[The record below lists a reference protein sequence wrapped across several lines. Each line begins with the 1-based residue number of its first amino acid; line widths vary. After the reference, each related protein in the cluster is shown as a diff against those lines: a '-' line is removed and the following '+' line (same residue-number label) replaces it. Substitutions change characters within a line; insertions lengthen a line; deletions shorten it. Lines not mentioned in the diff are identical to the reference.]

1 MRSKIQ
7 HSSFVV
13 ASLLLSFFTAF
24 SASADDVW
32 TGYTR
37 LASIES
43 TGSNWIDT
51 GVKARNGLIIDT
63 TLKMLSA
70 DPNQA
75 IFGASDADDENGI
88 GFVTRE
94 SIDETTAAGTW
105 NRMRVI
111 YGGFDSATSGAFTRT
126 YDKNNNG
133 PHRYTTYK
141 FDDGYFTWNLSG
153 GALQHPTLPAV
164 VAGDF
169 ESQANIFIS
178 WMGGP
183 GANGGST
190 DYAPAPLIIYT
201 FNIKDKATGAY
212 LRQMLPARRNSDG
225 EIGMLD
231 VANGVFYAHSG
242 PKPFINGLETYNTHR
257 TAFQSTGYSCEL
269 TVGGYTGTTELTS
282 VPVLVKISSSKIS
295 GFSYSD
301 TLANGADVFF
311 STDQYGIERLSCD
324 IETWNTSGESLA
336 WVKLPSLSGTN
347 TKFYMFW
354 GGGQAAVRPAST
366 EVWGAFVAVWHM
378 NSYDPVL
385 GVRDETGHGFNFT
398 NETGSTTV
406 AYAGQFGQA
415 LKLVNESDNTLG
427 GRLFAP
433 NFDAYI
439 TPETVTNVM
448 PEVLTISAWY
458 KKPDGNSGWNDV
470 FDKYLFAEKEFE
482 FPNATPKL
490 RFGWLWE
497 MPTNDKNANTAIS
510 FHYVNGNASQS
521 MKPTGMSSAQTTWI
535 YAMERSDGFN
545 HKYTTY
551 YNNGTTKYAT
561 AVAGSTSAPD
571 RTKSMGKTYR
581 PVILGCTAKSTALDE
596 VRITREVLS
605 DDRIKAD
612 YLMMNSASFV
622 TASAAHAAYAAAVE
636 VSGSPQNYGSSAI
649 QYGADYDVSDGV
661 LKTYTVPATVEVT
674 GADHRAVCDGWELSG
689 LAADGSMAIERTSEN
704 PLAGEDDLNCRVTP
718 HEVKSLAWLWHEE
731 YLLTLSSADSAM
743 GTVPE
748 SAWYGTNTVQTAVP
762 TPAEGYIFYCWTG
775 DTNDMDI
782 FSTTIPMD
790 RPRALTATFR
800 PNALA
805 ACEFSCPTNTSAA
818 IDFFDPQYWT
828 DGRIPNALASQ
839 VTILMPP
846 EGVTNTINVSSP
858 FHVASLDVG
867 AGEGGGRIEI
877 TFLTKAQN
885 SVSGD
890 VHLRPNVTVTHAL
903 GGYANAKTTV
913 LYTVNIS
920 AGGDMTIDS
929 GAAIDV
935 TGKGHIDGNG
945 PTGTININNPDSGA
959 PHGGVSYGDK
969 YAPYDSA
976 LRPQMYGA
984 ALTTTGGG
992 IVRLSVGG
1000 TLTVNG
1006 KIRADTN
1013 HSAPGKY
1020 GTGAG
1025 GAVWIDA
1032 GVLSGTG
1039 SITATAG
1046 DSKWGK
1052 TGCGGR
1058 IAVYLTDPSS
1068 TDFSAFSGGTIQAC
1082 GGRSYDGSAN
1092 SRGRQAGAAGTIY
1105 LQAYGET
1112 VTNATLIIDNK
1123 RVASSSTNYAVTGN
1137 YKDVNKWS
1145 DAVIYLPHTP
1155 LTADCDCGEIGNIII
1170 RNGGHAA
1177 IGDRTFKVHQS
1188 ITVEDGRFEAY
1199 SGTLELVGND
1209 DVTIKGTNIYNS
1221 VSCTVPGKTIK
1232 FGSGAN
1238 DEFRVAD
1245 GATLTLTGSSEAP
1258 LVLKPE
1264 TAGESWKITLAPT
1277 ADPVVRY
1284 VTVDHSDASGGIAIT
1299 ARSSTDGGNN
1309 QNWSF
1314 PMPIDPG
1321 DAITWNGEGSDLWST
1336 VENWTDKYGSHR
1348 LPVDTDVI
1356 VIPAGCTYYPVIMA
1370 NTYLNSVNVAPGAAL
1385 TLTNGARLD
1394 VTNVFTMAGTFTIT
1408 GTEKAYFSGRSLDFS
1423 GGTVNPANSILT
1435 IEGDLDATFDFGGNT
1450 MRRLYFRKTGGISSF
1465 TGNVGAETFDALATN
1480 VVTFAFGEGVTLA
1493 ARNLYCRSRAEAGA
1507 ADPALLTRRGIVEGE
1522 TWNIAAEREEYFSG
1536 VKVRDSVAT
1545 ALAARADALSVDLGN
1560 NSNWTFGATAAEWLG
1575 GSGSFD
1581 APEKWYPAGVPGA
1594 NADVLISGINGSSAV
1609 TASGAVTV
1617 RSVKLGGGTAASSLN
1632 VQGVLT
1638 TSLDLIVETNATLTL
1653 NTPLVDNVVGRDFIV
1668 RNGGKAT
1675 HTLLPA
1681 ACDTLADADASGYRF
1696 RLDVARDV
1704 LVESGA
1710 SVTVMGKGYNGD
1722 GSVAKGPLGYGKTIN
1737 FDSDGDG
1744 VNDRS
1749 YSLGAGCHAGYI
1761 SWTNEYYRPVHK
1773 SSICYGSMFE
1783 PTAHGSGGRN
1793 AATHGGGVVK
1803 IKCAGNMTINGAI
1816 NADGTDNQ
1824 DGYGHAAAGGSVW
1837 LDITGAFSGSG
1848 VITARGGLILYDV
1861 EAGGGRVAIYYGTDS
1876 FTGTISASAGPYTSH
1891 TRGEVTGSGTVLK
1904 KAKGGELYDVVI
1916 DNDLYYRTQSFSAT
1930 YKNGSAYWLFVK
1942 DEKMHSVATDIPS
1955 KDDLDK
1961 LDLFK
1966 KVRFSIGH
1974 LTAFNLVQD
1983 LKINDINVT
1992 VNTGCYVRLNGNTL
2006 RVMSSA
2012 HKNARGWA
2020 GASVERS
2027 TRERGEIIWGAGFAV
2042 TVR

>member
-1 MRSKIQ
+1 MGYRKLARAMVAVAAIAATQSAFAYGDKTAKDYVQDGLLMQFDGIANNGWSAEAGDIHAAAPTAPKELVADASMTKTGTFQYGDTYILFPGSAYLTSGNLTSIKNALSAKAMTVELFMRPLGYTNYKGFLHIGETTSYRELVLDQRQDIAAGKDSAFGGLQYAATGWDGNAACCISQSTASYIDKDVLVTITVDSSGAHLYLDNGACLHTNPGSGKAPNNGKVRLGAYGNNGGYFRLYSARIYNRVLTAEERAANHELDMKRFLGIGVETVVSLAATDGETEVSIDGEMWGANATTNGVVCPTEMTLRARNTGDENACFIWTGLPEGATFADDRKTEVSFSSPPVNLSISCRTATTAITTVSTDGEAEFSLDGITWSQSLSASPHCTLENRTLYVRTPNNVDAVFTWDALPSGATYGDANKSYVVFSGSLDAANFSCHVAKTVVTAESTDGETEFSLDGTTWSRTLSETLYCTAGNRTLYARTQ
-7 HSSFVV
+7 HYSGAGFAWDTLPAGAASANAKNTAIGFSGNIDGAADFSCHVV
-13 ASLLLSFFTAF
+13 KGDFSATVTDGATLLSFDGASWV
-24 SASADDVW
+24 SALSLDDV
-32 TGYTR
+32 Y
-37 LASIES
+37 
-43 TGSNWIDT
+43 
-51 GVKARNGLIIDT
+51 
-63 TLKMLSA
+63 
-70 DPNQA
+70 
-75 IFGASDADDENGI
+75 
-88 GFVTRE
+88 
-94 SIDETTAAGTW
+94 
-105 NRMRVI
+105 
-111 YGGFDSATSGAFTRT
+111 
-126 YDKNNNG
+126 
-133 PHRYTTYK
+133 
-141 FDDGYFTWNLSG
+141 
-153 GALQHPTLPAV
+153 
-164 VAGDF
+164 
-169 ESQANIFIS
+169 
-178 WMGGP
+178 
-183 GANGGST
+183 
-190 DYAPAPLIIYT
+190 IYT
-201 FNIKDKATGAY
+201 NISVY
-212 LRQMLPARRNSDG
+212 AR
-225 EIGMLD
+225 
-231 VANGVFYAHSG
+231 
-242 PKPFINGLETYNTHR
+242 
-257 TAFQSTGYSCEL
+257 
-269 TVGGYTGTTELTS
+269 
-282 VPVLVKISSSKIS
+282 
-295 GFSYSD
+295 
-301 TLANGADVFF
+301 
-311 STDQYGIERLSCD
+311 
-324 IETWNTSGESLA
+324 NTSGEDWA
-336 WVKLPSLSGTN
+336 CFEWTGLPS
-347 TKFYMFW
+347 
-354 GGGQAAVRPAST
+354 
-366 EVWGAFVAVWHM
+366 GAQFGDIEK
-378 NSYDPVL
+378 S
-385 GVRDETGHGFNFT
+385 
-398 NETGSTTV
+398 STT
-406 AYAGQFGQA
+406 F
-415 LKLVNESDNTLG
+415 TLP
-427 GRLFAP
+427 L
-433 NFDAYI
+433 
-439 TPETVTNVM
+439 TNLL
-448 PEVLTISAWY
+448 EISCRSY
-458 KKPDGNSGWNDV
+458 
-470 FDKYLFAEKEFE
+470 
-482 FPNATPKL
+482 
-490 RFGWLWE
+490 
-497 MPTNDKNANTAIS
+497 TA
-510 FHYVNGNASQS
+510 
-521 MKPTGMSSAQTTWI
+521 
-535 YAMERSDGFN
+535 
-545 HKYTTY
+545 
-551 YNNGTTKYAT
+551 
-561 AVAGSTSAPD
+561 
-571 RTKSMGKTYR
+571 
-581 PVILGCTAKSTALDE
+581 
-596 VRITREVLS
+596 
-605 DDRIKAD
+605 
-612 YLMMNSASFV
+612 
-622 TASAAHAAYAAAVE
+622 
-636 VSGSPQNYGSSAI
+636 
-649 QYGADYDVSDGV
+649 
-661 LKTYTVPATVEVT
+661 
-674 GADHRAVCDGWELSG
+674 
-689 LAADGSMAIERTSEN
+689 
-704 PLAGEDDLNCRVTP
+704 
-718 HEVKSLAWLWHEE
+718 
-731 YLLTLSSADSAM
+731 
-743 GTVPE
+743 
-748 SAWYGTNTVQTAVP
+748 
-762 TPAEGYIFYCWTG
+762 
-775 DTNDMDI
+775 
-782 FSTTIPMD
+782 
-790 RPRALTATFR
+790 
-800 PNALA
+800 
-805 ACEFSCPTNTSAA
+805 
-818 IDFFDPQYWT
+818 
-828 DGRIPNALASQ
+828 
-839 VTILMPP
+839 
-846 EGVTNTINVSSP
+846 VTNTYIGGTGAFEAPESWSLG
-858 FHVASLDVG
+858 VAPAPHHDIVIPLAETEGESYTITNLTAFTVRSLTI
-867 AGEGGGRIEI
+867 GEGGAGTMRFEVMHNKFNAVATDFTI
-877 TFLTKAQN
+877 K
-885 SVSGD
+885 SGATLS
-890 VHLRPNVTVTHAL
+890 HIQ
-903 GGYANAKTTV
+903 GGAKNIKTTV
-913 LYTVNIS
+913 NYAVRFNV
-920 AGGDMTIDS
+920 GGDMTIES

-935 TGKGHIDGNG
+935 TGKGHIGDNG
-945 PTGTININNPDSGA
+945 PTGTISINNPDSGA

-1013 HSAPGKY
+1013 HSPQGKY

-1058 IAVYLTDPSS
+1058 IAIYQTDPSA

-1082 GGRSYDGSAN
+1082 GGRSYDGSAT
-1092 SRGRQAGAAGTIY
+1092 SRGRQAGSAGTIY

-1170 RNGGHAA
+1170 RNGGYAA
-1177 IGDRTFKVHQS
+1177 IGDRTFKVYQS
-1188 ITVEDGRFEAY
+1188 ITVENGRFEAY

-1209 DVTIKGTNIYNS
+1209 DVTIKGTNLYNS
-1221 VSCTVPGKTIK
+1221 VSCTVPGKTLK
-1232 FGSGAN
+1232 FGTGAN
-1238 DEFRVAD
+1238 NEFRIAD

-1258 LVLKPE
+1258 LVLRPE
-1264 TAGESWKITLAPT
+1264 TAGESWKLTLAPT

-1321 DAITWNGEGSDLWST
+1321 DTITWNGEESDLWST

-1348 LPVDTDVI
+1348 LPVETDVV
-1356 VIPAGCTYYPVIMA
+1356 VIPSGCTYYPVIMA
-1370 NTYLNSVNVAPGAAL
+1370 NTYLNSVNVAPGAAI
-1385 TLTNGARLD
+1385 TLTNGARFD
-1394 VTNVFTMAGTFTIT
+1394 ITNAFTMTGTFTIT

-1435 IEGDLDATFDFGGNT
+1435 VEGDLDQTLDFGGNT
-1450 MRRLYFRKTGGISSF
+1450 LRRVYVRKTGGTASF
-1465 TGNVGAETFDALATN
+1465 TGDLSAETFDAFATN
-1480 VVTFAFGEGVTLA
+1480 QVTFAFAQGVTLSA
-1493 ARNLYCRSRAEAGA
+1493 KNVYCRSRAEAGV
-1507 ADPALLTRRGIVEGE
+1507 ADPALLTLRGIVAGE
-1522 TWNIAAEREEYFSG
+1522 TWNVAAEREEFFSG

-1545 ALAARADALSVDLGN
+1545 ALTARADALSENLGN

-1581 APEKWYPAGVPGA
+1581 APEKWYPAAVPGV

-1653 NTPLVDNVVGRDFIV
+1653 NSPLVDNVVGRDFIV
-1668 RNGGKAT
+1668 RNGGTAT

-1681 ACDTLADADASGYRF
+1681 SCDTLADADASGYRF

-1710 SVTVMGKGYNGD
+1710 SVTVMGKGYNGN

-1803 IKCAGNMTINGAI
+1803 IKCARNMTINGAI
-1816 NADGTDNQ
+1816 NADGTDSQ

-1891 TRGEVTGSGTVLK
+1891 TRGEVAGSGTVLK

-1916 DNDLYYRTQSFSAT
+1916 DNDQYYRTQAFSAT

-1955 KDDLDK
+1955 QDDLDK

-1974 LTAFNLVQD
+1974 LTAFNLLQD
-1983 LKINDINVT
+1983 LKINDLNVT
-1992 VNTGCYVRLNGNTL
+1992 VNTGCYVRLNGYTL
-2006 RVMSSA
+2006 RVMDST
-2012 HKNARGWA
+2012 HKNAKGWA
-2020 GASVERS
+2020 GGSVERS

>member
-1 MRSKIQ
+1 MKKL
-7 HSSFVV
+7 V
-13 ASLLLSFFTAF
+13 AVAVFSISGIILSAF
-24 SASADDVW
+24 SDDVW

-37 LASIES
+37 LGWIES

-51 GVKARNGLIIDT
+51 GVKARNGLIVTT
-63 TLKMLSA
+63 TLKMLSV

-75 IFGASDADDENGI
+75 MFGASDANDAKGI

-111 YGGFDSATSGAFTRT
+111 YGGFDSVTSGAFTRT

-133 PHRYTTYK
+133 PHRYTIYK
-141 FDDGYFTWNLSG
+141 FDDGYFTW
-153 GALQHPTLPAV
+153 GATHPTLPAV
-164 VAGDF
+164 VAATTF
-169 ESQANIFIS
+169 ESQYNIFIS

-183 GANGGST
+183 GANGGSE
-190 DYAPAPLIIYT
+190 DYAPAPLLIYD
-201 FNIKDKATGAY
+201 FNIQEKSTGAY
-212 LRQMLPARRNSDG
+212 IRQMIPARRNSDG

-231 VANGVFYAHSG
+231 VANGVFYGHSG
-242 PKPFINGLETYNTHR
+242 PKPFINGRESSNTHT
-257 TAFQSTGYSCEL
+257 TAFQSTGYSSEL
-269 TVGGYTGTTELTS
+269 TVSGYTGSETLTS
-282 VPVLVKISSSKIS
+282 VPVLVKISPSKIS

-311 STDQYGIERLSCD
+311 SADMYGIERLSCD
-324 IETWNTSGESLA
+324 IETWNTEGESLA
-336 WVKLPSLSGTN
+336 WVKIPSLSGTN

-366 EVWGAFVAVWHM
+366 EVWGGYVAVWHM
-378 NSYDPVL
+378 NSYDPET

-415 LKLVNESDNTLG
+415 LKLVNESDSTLG

-470 FDKYLFAEKEFE
+470 VDKYLFTEKEFWGGA
-482 FPNATPKL
+482 NPKV
-490 RFGWLWE
+490 RYGWLWE

-521 MKPTGMSSAQTTWI
+521 LKPTGMSSAQTTWI

-551 YNNGTTKYAT
+551 YNNGTTKSGT

-581 PVILGCTAKSTALDE
+581 PVILGCTARSTALDE
-596 VRITREVLS
+596 VRISREVLS
-605 DDRIKAD
+605 DDRVKAD
-612 YLMMNSASFV
+612 YYMMNSASFV
-622 TASAAHAAYAAAVE
+622 TASAAHAAYSAAVE
-636 VSGSPQNYGSSAI
+636 VYGLQQEYGSSII
-649 QYGADYDVSDGV
+649 QYGVDLAVSDGV
-661 LKTYTVPATVEVT
+661 VKTYTVPATVEVT
-674 GADHRAVCDGWELSG
+674 GADHRAVCDGWELRG
-689 LAADGSMAIERTSEN
+689 LSADSSTVLERTSEN
-704 PLAGEDDLNCRVTP
+704 PLAGETDTTCRVTP
-718 HEVKSLAWLWHEE
+718 HEKKTLTWLWHEE
-731 YLLTLSSADSAM
+731 YLLTLSSADSTM

-762 TPAEGYIFYCWTG
+762 TPAEGYFFYCWTG
-775 DTNDMDI
+775 DTDGMDV

-790 RPRALTATFR
+790 RPRVLVATFR
-800 PNALA
+800 PDALRE
-805 ACEFSCPTNTSAA
+805 CEFSCPTNTSSA
-818 IDFFDPQYWT
+818 IDFMDPQYWA

-858 FHVASLDVG
+858 FHIASLDVG

-877 TFLTKAQN
+877 TISHKAEN
-885 SVSGD
+885 LVSGD
-890 VHLRPNVTVTHAL
+890 VHLRPNTYVTHAL

-945 PTGTININNPDSGA
+945 PTGAISINNPDSGA

-976 LRPQMYGA
+976 LRPAMYGA

-1006 KIRADTN
+1006 NIRADTN
-1013 HSAPGKY
+1013 HSPQGKY

-1032 GVLSGTG
+1032 GVLSGMG

-1068 TDFSAFSGGTIQAC
+1068 TDFSTFSGGTIQAC

-1155 LTADCDCGEIGNIII
+1155 LTSDCDCGEIGNIII
-1170 RNGGHAA
+1170 RNGGYAA

-1209 DVTIKGTNIYNS
+1209 DVLIKGTNIYNS

-1232 FGSGAN
+1232 FGTGAN
-1238 DEFRVAD
+1238 NEFRVAD
-1245 GATLTLTGSSEAP
+1245 GSTLTLEGSSEAP
-1258 LVLKPE
+1258 LVLAPE
-1264 TAGESWKITLAPT
+1264 AAGESWKITLAPT
-1277 ADPVVRY
+1277 AEPVVSH

-1321 DAITWNGEGSDLWST
+1321 DTITWNGEGSDLWST

-1348 LPVDTDVI
+1348 LPVETDVI
-1356 VIPAGCTYYPVIMA
+1356 VIPGGCTYYPVIMA
-1370 NTYLNSVNVAPGAAL
+1370 NTYLNSVNVAPGASL

-1394 VTNVFTMAGTFTIT
+1394 VTNAFTMAGTFTIT
-1408 GTEKAYFSGRSLDFS
+1408 GTEKVYFSGTSLNFS
-1423 GGTVNPANSILT
+1423 GGTVIPNNSILT
-1435 IEGDLDATFDFGGNT
+1435 IEGDLDATLDFDGNT
-1450 MRRLYFRKTGGISSF
+1450 LRRVYVRKTGGTASF
-1465 TGNVGAETFDALATN
+1465 TGNLTAETFDALATN

-1507 ADPALLTRRGIVEGE
+1507 ADPALLTLRGIVAGEG
-1522 TWNIAAEREEYFSG
+1522 WNIAAEREEYFSG
-1536 VKVRDSVAT
+1536 VKVRDSSAT
-1545 ALAARADALSVDLGN
+1545 MLAARADALSENLGN
-1560 NSNWTFGATAAEWLG
+1560 NSNWTFGAAAAEWLG
-1575 GSGSFD
+1575 GTGSFD

-1594 NADVLISGINGSSAV
+1594 NTDVLITGINGSSAV

-1617 RSVKLGGGTAASSLN
+1617 RSVKLGGGTAAASLN
-1632 VQGVLT
+1632 VLGVLT

-1653 NTPLVDNVVGRDFIV
+1653 NNPLVDNIVGRDFIV
-1668 RNGGKAT
+1668 RNGGTAT

-1681 ACDTLADADASGYRF
+1681 ACDTEADADASGYRF

-1710 SVTVMGKGYNGD
+1710 SVTVVGKGYNGS
-1722 GSVAKGPLGYGKTIN
+1722 GTVAKGPLGYGKVIN
-1737 FDSDGDG
+1737 FDSDDDG
-1744 VNDRS
+1744 VDDHN
-1749 YSLGAGCHAGYI
+1749 YTLNAGCHAGYLV
-1761 SWTNEYYRPVHK
+1761 WTNEYYRPIHK
-1773 SSICYGSMFE
+1773 KSVCYGSMFE
-1783 PTAHGSGGRN
+1783 PLTHGSGGLN
-1793 AATHGGGVVK
+1793 GNYGNSHGGGVVK
-1803 IKCAGNMTINGAI
+1803 IKCARNMTVNGAI
-1816 NADGTDNQ
+1816 NADGTAHV
-1824 DGYGHAAAGGSVW
+1824 DGYGHSAAGGSVW
-1837 LDITGAFSGSG
+1837 LDVGGVLSGAGE
-1848 VITARGGLILYDV
+1848 ITARGGLILHDSTG
-1861 EAGGGRVAIYYGTDS
+1861 GGGRVAIYYGTDS

-1891 TRGEVTGSGTVLK
+1891 TRGVFAGSGTVLK
-1904 KAKGGELYDVVI
+1904 KAKGGEHYDVVI
-1916 DNDLYYRTQSFSAT
+1916 DNDQYYRTQNYSAT
-1930 YKNGSAYWLFVK
+1930 YNSKSAYWSTFVK
-1942 DEKMHSVATDIPS
+1942 DDKMYSVATDIPS
-1955 KDDLDK
+1955 QDDLDK

-1966 KVRFSIGH
+1966 KVRFSVGH
-1974 LTAFNLVQD
+1974 LTAFNLLQN

-2027 TRERGEIIWGAGFAV
+2027 TRDRGEIIWGAGFAV